1 MSAPKNIL
9 AIFDF
14 CETLVD
20 FQSAA
25 RYLELVAESRGY
37 NTRPYRIQNKLQH
50 RIKSIARRLFPKACA
65 RYCQSVRYEALRGFE
80 AQKAQNTAR
89 EFFIN
94 ELLPHINT
102 PIIERVRWHGEQG
115 HTLVIVSG
123 GFEIY
128 IKLFAEHF
136 KIPHVVAI
144 KLESNNGLLSG
155 EISGLHTMEHRKLY
169 ALDSALD
176 LSQYDLARSYAYSD
190 CPSDIPLLSL
200 VGNPHAV
207 ESSQDM
213 QWARILG
220 YTIIPAKPQS

>member
-1 MSAPKNIL
+1 M
-9 AIFDF
+9 
-14 CETLVD
+14 
-20 FQSAA
+20 
-25 RYLELVAESRGY
+25 
-37 NTRPYRIQNKLQH
+37 
-50 RIKSIARRLFPKACA
+50 
-65 RYCQSVRYEALRGFE
+65 RYEALRGFE
-80 AQKAQNTAR
+80 TQKAQDTAR

-155 EISGLHTMEHRKLY
+155 EISDSILWSTRKLY
-169 ALDSALD
+169 ALISALD
-176 LSQYDLARSYAYSD
+176 LSQYDLMRSYAYSD

-200 VGNPHAV
+200 VGNPHTV
-207 ESSQDM
+207 E
-213 QWARILG
+213 A
-220 YTIIPAKPQS
+220 AKTCNGRES